1 MTFREHEMR
10 AAVDREIHARPP
22 VEIATPA
29 EVSHL
34 ACLTGEQHRES
45 DREHL
50 VRLCSHF
57 KVTPP
62 TESATH
68 FSADFGPFR
77 LTWER
82 HTEFS
87 TYMFIR
93 EGSGAKPFKEPAI
106 DAAPDDWIAGLPGEV
121 IAATHLAVEAAH
133 DNGRT
138 EDDLASL
145 FDNNPMSGGQ
155 ILDGRARMWSDFRLH
170 ADRFERVLICNIN
183 LDPRSLGRIVQRVL
197 EMETYRP
204 MAMLAFPLA
213 RDARPKVAALE
224 SELADVTR
232 ALAEPKGVD
241 AEQDTLKR
249 LSALAGQAEAIM
261 AETNYRFSAARAYA
275 ALVRERWARLREQ
288 RVSGLQPAT
297 EFLARRMNPAMETC
311 DNLAHRQEQ
320 LSSRI
325 SRASNLLR
333 TRIDVALEAQNRD
346 LLKSM
351 DRRAKLQLRL
361 QKTVEGLSVVAIS
374 YYLLSI
380 VSYLAK
386 GAKEAGVSPLD
397 PYTVV
402 LAAFIPVVALVWGGV
417 HRVRRKLAEAEGRG
431 E

>member
-1 MTFREHEMR
+1 MASFREHEMR
-10 AAVDREIHARPP
+10 AALEREIHARPSD
-22 VEIATPA
+22 EIGTPA

-34 ACLTGEQHRES
+34 ACLTGEQRADL
-45 DREHL
+45 DRAHL
-50 VRLCSHF
+50 VELCSHF

-87 TYMFIR
+87 TYTFITDHT
-93 EGSGAKPFKEPAI
+93 GAKPFTDPAI
-106 DAAPDDWIAGLPGEV
+106 RHAPEDWVAGLPGDV
-121 IAATHLAVEAAH
+121 IAAIHVAVETGREE
-133 DNGRT
+133 GRT
-138 EDDLASL
+138 EEDLASL

-170 ADRFERVLICNIN
+170 ADRFARILICNHS
-183 LDPRSLGRIVQRVL
+183 LDDRSLGRVVQRVL

-213 RDARPKVAALE
+213 RDARPRLVELE
-224 SELADVTR
+224 EELVDVIGG
-232 ALAEPKGVD
+232 LAELKGVD
-241 AEQDTLKR
+241 AEQETLAR
-249 LSALAGQAEAIM
+249 LSALAGKAEAIT
-261 AETNYRFSAARAYA
+261 AETTYRFSAARAYA
-275 ALVRERWARLREQ
+275 ALVQERWERLREK

-311 DNLAHRQEQ
+311 ENLAHRQEQ

-325 SRASNLLR
+325 NRASNLLR

-346 LLKSM
+346 LLASM
-351 DRRAKLQLRL
+351 NRRVKLQLRL

-374 YYLLSI
+374 YYLLSL
-380 VSYLAK
+380 VHYLAK
-386 GAKEAGVSPLD
+386 GAESAHVLPID
-397 PYTVV
+397 PELVV
-402 LAAFIPVVALVWGGV
+402 LGAFPVVVFVVWGGV
-417 HRVRRKLAEAEGRG
+417 RRIRRKLEEAVGNE
-431 E
+431 